1 MVALEASGI
10 PVVGAPSAEAA
21 RELIAE
27 RKPDLILMDIQLP
40 GIDGLEL
47 TRELKANPDTAD
59 IRVVALT
66 AHSMPIYERAA
77 LAAGCVGYMVKPA
90 SPAVLVALVR
100 GFLTDLDGHR
110 P

>member
-10 PVVGAPSAEAA
+10 PVIGAPSAEAA
-21 RELIAE
+21 RELISGQ
-27 RKPDLILMDIQLP
+27 KPDLILMDIQLP

-47 TRELKANPDTAD
+47 TRELKSNPETAA
-59 IRVVALT
+59 IQVVALT

-77 LAAGCVGYMVKPA
+77 RAAGCIGYMVKPA

-100 GFLTDLDGHR
+100 GFLDDLDGDPR
-110 P
+110 